1 MAVAGVVLSLIC
13 LNGLSHIPN
22 LPAETLL
29 LATLPTLVF
38 PLVVVSFCR
47 EICPEGRQRFMPRN
61 FFYYAY
67 AGHLGIIGLIQY
79 TFA

>member
-1 MAVAGVVLSLIC
+1 
-13 LNGLSHIPN
+13 
-22 LPAETLL
+22 
-29 LATLPTLVF
+29 
-38 PLVVVSFCR
+38 
-47 EICPEGRQRFMPRN
+47 MPRN